1 VLPPGADACQSQR
14 LVTKAWQGA
23 VEIIQQ
29 LTGDPG
35 HSSVL
40 ICFYYTA
47 RVSPA
52 CMQRNLLS
60 KKYIVSQIQIN
71 R

>member
-1 VLPPGADACQSQR
+1 MHVLPPGADACQSQR

-35 HSSVL
+35 HS
-40 ICFYYTA
+40 
-47 RVSPA
+47 RV
-52 CMQRNLLS
+52 LS
-60 KKYIVSQIQIN
+60 KKYIVSQVQIN